1 MYRWPL
7 LVLVALL
14 VLACQAPP
22 TAREG
27 GGRGGTAGDAAPAA
41 APAAPVPAAAP
52 SAAPAPPASLE
63 TVRVGT
69 VGSAGDA
76 NFTWAQERGYLRE
89 EGLDLETQVFN
100 GAQVMIPPLGADQL
114 DVGGGGPGPG
124 LFNAILRGVNVRI
137 VADRSRAVPNVRN
150 QCVAVR
156 KPLLDSGAIH
166 SFADFRGRVFSEN
179 VPAVLTTSIIDREL
193 KKAGVS
199 LQQDV
204 TSVTL
209 SFPDMLP
216 AFANDAIDFSVLIDP
231 YIVLA
236 QQQGVADCW
245 KYTYELEPNFQIA
258 VLIYGPAFA
267 EQHPDAARGFMVAY
281 LRAIRDYQRAF
292 FGDGANRAEFLDLI
306 GRTAG
311 ITDKGLLERIGPSWA
326 DPNGAVNVESLR
338 ETQRWY
344 VARGDQT
351 GEVDFD
357 RVVDSSFA
365 DYAVSR
371 LGREATP

>member
-1 MYRWPL
+1 MRHWPL
-7 LVLVALL
+7 LVLVSLL
-14 VLACQAPP
+14 VIACQAPP
-22 TAREG
+22 AARD
-27 GGRGGTAGDAAPAA
+27 RAAPAAGAPAAAPAAPAA
-41 APAAPVPAAAP
+41 APAAQAAAAAP
-52 SAAPAPPASLE
+52 VPTAPLE
-63 TVRVGT
+63 VIRVGT
-69 VGSAGDA
+69 VASAGDA
-76 NFTWAQERGYLRE
+76 NFYWAQERGYLRE
-89 EGLDLETQVFN
+89 EGLDLETGVFN

-124 LFNAILRGVNVRI
+124 LFNAILRGVSVRI

-156 KPLLDSGAIH
+156 KALLDSGQIR

-193 KKAGVS
+193 KKVGLN
-199 LQQDV
+199 LQTDLNTTV
-204 TSVTL
+204 L
-209 SFPDMLP
+209 GFPDMLP

-231 YIVLA
+231 YIVVA
-236 QQQGVADCW
+236 QQQGTAECW
-245 KYTYELEPNFQIA
+245 KYTYELEPHFQIA
-258 VLIYGPAFA
+258 VLIFGPAFA
-267 EQHPDAARGFMVAY
+267 EQRPESARRFMVAY

-292 FGDGANRAEFLDLI
+292 HGDGTNRAEFLELI

-311 ITDKGLLERIGPSWA
+311 ITDKALLERIGPSWA
-326 DPNGAVNVESLR
+326 DPNGQVNVESLR
-338 ETQRWY
+338 DTQRWY

-371 LGREATP
+371 LGRQATQ

>member
-1 MYRWPL
+1 MRRWPL

-22 TAREG
+22 AARDRDG
-27 GGRGGTAGDAAPAA
+27 PAAGAASAPAAPAA
-41 APAAPVPAAAP
+41 APAAGQAP
-52 SAAPAPPASLE
+52 SAAPAPTTPLE
-63 TVRVGT
+63 VIRVGT
-69 VGSAGDA
+69 VASAGDA
-76 NFTWAQERGYLRE
+76 NFYWAQERGYLRE

-100 GAQVMIPPLGADQL
+100 GAQLMIPPLGADQL

-137 VADRSRAVPNVRN
+137 VADRARAVPGVRN

-156 KPLLDSGAIH
+156 KSVLDSGQIR

-179 VPAVLTTSIIDREL
+179 VPAVLTTSIIEREL

-204 TSVTL
+204 TTTVL

-236 QQQGVADCW
+236 QQQGIAECW

-258 VLIYGPAFA
+258 VLLYGPTFA
-267 EQHPDAARGFMVAY
+267 EQRADSARRFMVAY

-292 FGDGANRAEFLDLI
+292 YGDGAHRAEFLDLI
-306 GRTAG
+306 GRTGG
-311 ITDKGLLERIGPSWA
+311 ITDRALLERIGPSWA

-344 VARGDQT
+344 VGRGDQT

-357 RVVDSSFA
+357 RVVDPSFV

-371 LGREATP
+371 LGREATQ

>member
-1 MYRWPL
+1 MRRWPL
-7 LVLVALL
+7 LVPVALL
-14 VLACQAPP
+14 VIACQAPP
-22 TAREG
+22 ATRE
-27 GGRGGTAGDAAPAA
+27 RGSAPAPAAA
-41 APAAPVPAAAP
+41 APAAPAGAPPAAPAAT
-52 SAAPAPPASLE
+52 AAPAPPTPLE
-63 TVRVGT
+63 VVRVGT
-69 VGSAGDA
+69 VASAGDA
-76 NFTWAQERGYLRE
+76 NFYWAQERGYLRE

-100 GAQVMIPPLGADQL
+100 GAQVMIAPLGADQL

-124 LFNAILRGVNVRI
+124 LFNAILRGVSVRI
-137 VADRSRAVPNVRN
+137 VADRSRAVPNVKN

-166 SFADFRGRVFSEN
+166 GFADFRGRVFSEN

-204 TSVTL
+204 TTTVL

-236 QQQGVADCW
+236 QQQGTAECW

-258 VLIYGPAFA
+258 VLIYGPTFA
-267 EQHPDAARGFMVAY
+267 EQRPESARRFMVAY

-292 FGDGANRAEFLDLI
+292 HGDGTNRAEFLELI

-311 ITDKGLLERIGPSWA
+311 ISDKGLLERIGPSWA

-357 RVVDSSFA
+357 RVVDTSFA

-371 LGREATP
+371 IGRQATQ